1 MQRGAPPMRSAM
13 GRSTATTITV
23 QGLDLCDDVLGTLNL
38 GDFAFLEITGKRPDA
53 HQSVV
58 FNAMLATLVEH
69 GMTPMVMAARLT
81 YLGAPESLQAA
92 VAAGLCGIG
101 STFAGTAEGAARLLQ
116 SALGTV
122 DETRGGPAHGTA
134 SGQAPGGADAATRRA
149 QTMATD
155 TAAPQPSVGKDT
167 ATSDEA
173 VQALAARIVAE
184 HRAARRPI
192 PGLGHN
198 LHKPVD
204 PRTTRLFDLAKE
216 HGLHGRYV
224 ALMNAISA
232 EAELA
237 ANKPG
242 QLPVNATGALGALC
256 CELAIPWQLCRGLA
270 VIGRSV
276 GIVGHLAEELRNP
289 IARTLWERTEAETS
303 GVDEAPGGDQP

>member
-1 MQRGAPPMRSAM
+1 MRSAM
-13 GRSTATTITV
+13 GSSNATTITV
-23 QGLDLCDDVLGTLNL
+23 QGLDLCSEVLGTLNL

-101 STFAGTAEGAARLLQ
+101 STFAGTAEGAAKVLQ
-116 SALGTV
+116 AAYATDAGA
-122 DETRGGPAHGTA
+122 ERGAAPNA
-134 SGQAPGGADAATRRA
+134 STEAANQAAPGAIAAA
-149 QTMATD
+149 GVVSSGD
-155 TAAPQPSVGKDT
+155 
-167 ATSDEA
+167 A

-184 HRAARRPI
+184 HRAARRPV
-192 PGLGHN
+192 PGIGHN

-204 PRTTRLFDLAKE
+204 PRTTRLFDLARE

-224 ALMNAISA
+224 ALMIAISA
-232 EAELA
+232 EAEHA
-237 ANKPG
+237 AGKPG

-270 VIGRSV
+270 VIGRSI

-303 GVDEAPGGDQP
+303 GVDEASGGDQP